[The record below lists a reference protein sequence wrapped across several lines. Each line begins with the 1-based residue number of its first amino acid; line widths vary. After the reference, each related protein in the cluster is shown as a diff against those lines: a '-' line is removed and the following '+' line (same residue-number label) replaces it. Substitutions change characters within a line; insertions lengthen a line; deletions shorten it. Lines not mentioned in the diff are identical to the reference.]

1 MTSPVPSFADA
12 SRGASSLV
20 DPGAGAFAPPVAGSG
35 RPLVELRRI
44 TKTFG
49 DVVADR
55 DVDLSVT
62 EGEIHALL
70 GENGAGKTTLM
81 RVLAGLTRADS
92 GQILWRGE
100 AVHIRS
106 PADAIRLGVG
116 MMHQHDM
123 LVSTL
128 TVEENFELARPK
140 PPVALGLADTRA
152 RVVSLTERYGVDVR
166 PDQRVEALT
175 VGQRQ
180 WVNLLRILD
189 ASEIRLLILDEPTA
203 SLTQP
208 EREAVFRTLRD
219 LRSRGVGVILI
230 VHKLGEVF
238 DVCDRATVMRG
249 GRVVATLSVAET
261 RKEQLASLMVGHAI
275 DARLAGPPAA
285 PGETI
290 LVVAGLQTQGAE
302 RDLVDVSLDVRR
314 GEIVGIAGVD
324 GNGQR
329 ELGECLAGVR
339 RPAAGT
345 VQLRGDD
352 ITGRRPTGL
361 TALGVARIP
370 EDRQEHGLAL
380 GLRIW
385 ENIHLGRSQS
395 RHLVRRGIVD
405 MRRAQRIAQDLATR
419 FDIRTADL
427 ESPARTLSGGNQ
439 QKLVL
444 ARELGDDAELVVA
457 MNPTRGLDIAATQF
471 VYEQLVAVRSRGGGV
486 LLVSF
491 DLDEL
496 LALCDRVL
504 VMSGGRI
511 VGEVAAAGAD
521 RTLIGM
527 MMGGEA
533 AHVAA
538 PVPL

>member
-1 MTSPVPSFADA
+1 MAP
-12 SRGASSLV
+12 G
-20 DPGAGAFAPPVAGSG
+20 PGAT
-35 RPLVELRRI
+35 PLLELRRI

-55 DVDLSVT
+55 EVDLTVVQ
-62 EGEIHALL
+62 GEIHALL

-92 GQILWRGE
+92 GQILWQGV
-100 AVHIRS
+100 AVHIGS
-106 PADAIRLGVG
+106 PADAIRLGIG

-128 TVEENFELARPK
+128 TVEENFELARPA
-140 PPVALGLADTRA
+140 PPVALGLADTRG
-152 RVVSLTERYGVDVR
+152 RVGALTERYGVDVR
-166 PDQRVEALT
+166 PDQRVETLT

-189 ASEIRLLILDEPTA
+189 GREIRLLILDEPTA
-203 SLTQP
+203 SLTQA
-208 EREAVFRTLRD
+208 ERDDVFRTLRD
-219 LRSRGVGVILI
+219 LRARGTAVILI

-249 GRVVATLSVAET
+249 GRVVATVPVAEAT
-261 RKEQLASLMVGHAI
+261 KEQLASLMVGHAV
-275 DARLAGPPAA
+275 DARLAGPPEA

-290 LVVAGLQTQGAE
+290 LDVDGLRTEGAE
-302 RDLVDVSLDVRR
+302 RDLADVTLAVRR

-329 ELGECLAGVR
+329 ELGECLAGIR
-339 RPAAGT
+339 RPSAGT
-345 VQLRGDD
+345 VRFRGDD

-385 ENIHLGRSQS
+385 ENMHLGRSAS

-405 MRRAQRIAQDLATR
+405 TGAARRSAAALAAR
-419 FDIRTADL
+419 FDVRTSDL
-427 ESPARTLSGGNQ
+427 ESAAGTLSGGNQ
-439 QKLVL
+439 QKVVL
-444 ARELGDDAELVVA
+444 ARELGDDADLVLA

-471 VYEQLVAVRSRGGGV
+471 VYEQLVAVRTRGGGV

-521 RTLIGM
+521 RTLVGM

-533 AHVAA
+533 QHVAVEV
-538 PVPL
+538 PV